1 MGAHKMDSNSPLK
14 SICQTSSCCQ
24 GNHQQPTAG
33 DHSDNSVALSWTIS
47 GMDCP
52 SCAAS
57 IENAISGLDGVSH
70 ARVTFATERLL
81 VRADNP
87 QCTTEIIKTIEELGF
102 SVKHEDSQPH
112 ESQALKSTL
121 NGFVLKY
128 WRILMLAVIML
139 TAVILPFGGNVLFY
153 LATLWGL
160 YPVAIK
166 AVQLARNGTPF
177 SIETLM
183 SIAAIG
189 ALILGETIE
198 AAVVLLLFMV
208 GEQMEAFAAG
218 RARQGVR
225 KLMAL
230 TPQTAYRIDPEGSRT
245 EVPARQLVPGDII
258 EILPGGRLP
267 VDGELLT
274 PGASFD
280 ESALTGES
288 VPVERDQGQ
297 SIMAG
302 SLSVDRVVRLKVI
315 SAPGESAIDRI
326 IRLIEEAEERRAP
339 VERFIDAFSRWYT
352 PLMMFLAALVAFIPP
367 LAFAEPWVEWIY
379 KALTLLLIACPCA
392 LVISTPAAVTSAL
405 ARAARNGALVKG
417 GAALERLGSVT
428 TVAFDKT
435 GTLSEGKPIV
445 VEVKPFGQSSHDVL
459 RFAAAVEFGS
469 THPLAE
475 AIVSKAQEMSLDLPT
490 AQNVVVKAGLGAQG
504 LVAGKEVI
512 VGSPRHLQESI
523 DVDAQQQLNE
533 LKDQGNTIAVVT
545 VDGRLVGF
553 IAFRD
558 TPRADAQ
565 NAIRALSTMGIGS
578 VMFTGDNPQ
587 AGAAMAGQLGMDYRA
602 ELLPGDKTT
611 AISELQ
617 RSGRVAMIG
626 DGINDAP
633 ALKTADI
640 GIAMGSGTDIALDTA
655 DCALTHN
662 RLTEL
667 ANLIDLSRATMTIIR
682 QNITLAVG
690 SKVLFLITTLLGM
703 TGLWVAVL
711 ADTGATA
718 LVTANA
724 LRLLR
729 KQRRY

>member
-14 SICQTSSCCQ
+14 STCQTSSCCQ
-24 GNHQQPTAG
+24 DDHQQPAAG
-33 DHSDNSVALSWTIS
+33 DHPENSIALSWTIS

-87 QCTTEIIKTIEELGF
+87 QRTTQIIKTIEELGF
-102 SVKHEDSQPH
+102 SVKHEYSQPH
-112 ESQALKSTL
+112 ESKTLKSTL
-121 NGFVLKY
+121 KGFVLKY

-139 TAVILPFGGNVLFY
+139 TAVILPFGGNALFY

-183 SIAAIG
+183 SIAAVG

-245 EVPARQLVPGDII
+245 EVPARQLAPGDII

-352 PLMMFLAALVAFIPP
+352 PLMMFLATLVAFIPP

-428 TVAFDKT
+428 TIAFDKT

-445 VEVKPFGQSSHDVL
+445 VEVQPFGQSSHDVL

-490 AQNVVVKAGLGAQG
+490 AQRCGQSRAGCPGAGGRQG
-504 LVAGKEVI
+504 SYCRLSTPLAGKHRPGCSAATERTE
-512 VGSPRHLQESI
+512 GPGQHYC
-523 DVDAQQQLNE
+523 
-533 LKDQGNTIAVVT
+533 G
-545 VDGRLVGF
+545 
-553 IAFRD
+553 
-558 TPRADAQ
+558 
-565 NAIRALSTMGIGS
+565 
-578 VMFTGDNPQ
+578 GD
-587 AGAAMAGQLGMDYRA
+587 
-602 ELLPGDKTT
+602 
-611 AISELQ
+611 S
-617 RSGRVAMIG
+617 
-626 DGINDAP
+626 
-633 ALKTADI
+633 
-640 GIAMGSGTDIALDTA
+640 
-655 DCALTHN
+655 
-662 RLTEL
+662 
-667 ANLIDLSRATMTIIR
+667 
-682 QNITLAVG
+682 
-690 SKVLFLITTLLGM
+690 
-703 TGLWVAVL
+703 
-711 ADTGATA
+711 
-718 LVTANA
+718 
-724 LRLLR
+724 
-729 KQRRY
+729 